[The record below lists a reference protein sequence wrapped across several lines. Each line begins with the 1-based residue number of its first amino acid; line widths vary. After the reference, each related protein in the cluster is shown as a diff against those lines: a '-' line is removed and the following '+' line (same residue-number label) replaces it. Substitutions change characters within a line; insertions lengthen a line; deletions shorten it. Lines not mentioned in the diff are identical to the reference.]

1 LIQNLIA
8 IQSEKLTYRTLVWRP
23 EQNTLTMNAE
33 MLRFIHNNFT
43 AKRKIVSVCRQVKPA
58 LGCASSKVIPTLKSF
73 VAMPVLGRVF

>member
-1 LIQNLIA
+1 
-8 IQSEKLTYRTLVWRP
+8 
-23 EQNTLTMNAE
+23 MNAE